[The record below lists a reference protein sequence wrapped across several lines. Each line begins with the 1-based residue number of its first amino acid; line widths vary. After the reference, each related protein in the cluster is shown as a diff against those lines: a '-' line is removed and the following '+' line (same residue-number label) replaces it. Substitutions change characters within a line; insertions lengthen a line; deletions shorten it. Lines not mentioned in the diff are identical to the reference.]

1 MRKVLRAVF
10 AAFWRWVDPYLN
22 RIFAINRHA
31 GINRRR
37 FRDLVF
43 FIAFAIVFWMQRET
57 FTNLWWWRGVG
68 EKVNSIGHNYPSFVR
83 AFAFAVV
90 VVWNYTIHNIIPA
103 LIKAKSLVV
112 LILAFFPYEF
122 AKYFAARYIEDVH
135 ELSLLFWEREAGQEA
150 NPRPSVKALR
160 DGLKTAEDFL
170 IEAALAWKYGR
181 VQERK
186 RFPCALLFRLR
197 LLLCPTEQE
206 CFNWAKR
213 RVYEPQQPLTL
224 KYVLKYLW
232 DWLVRGKPI
241 GCPHILAI
249 VDGEAKDPYSPLLW
263 IGGPGYVFI
272 SADNAVLF
280 ELKDGSWRV
289 LEPTIKRLHL
299 IEGFERVRRIVSLR
313 EHTST
318 FNISARTRDGIRIT
332 ARDVRV
338 LYRIY
343 RGGRPSTPARPY
355 PFVPQAVRSL
365 VLEERAVPVSNRWGR
380 LSSSVMVANSLAN
393 MTRSEFSRFIRSQT
407 LVQLLASVFPPDM
420 EMLREMYR
428 EIAEELV
435 AEAQVPPLQG
445 MLPLPT
451 PPEFFPHNAIV
462 EKFDAMVNG
471 PEGEV
476 ARRRGVGLHWIGVGT
491 FDPPIERIPQRHMEA
506 WRISVEN
513 MMRQAPVVL
522 RTLERQRWA
531 STILHNVERAVR
543 AFHETAEKVGTRRA
557 VFALLQEYQR
567 IALAAGLEIILAA
580 RTIDK
585 YGSDDDG
592 ELGNP

>member
-1 MRKVLRAVF
+1 MRKVLGTIF
-10 AAFWRWVDPYLN
+10 AAFGRWLDSYLN
-22 RIFAINRHA
+22 RVFAINRHA

-37 FRDLVF
+37 FRDLF
-43 FIAFAIVFWMQRET
+43 FLIDFAIVFWMQRQVLLDLEPLGKL
-57 FTNLWWWRGVG
+57 FLRFLQKPGYPYIV
-68 EKVNSIGHNYPSFVR
+68 KVL
-83 AFAFAVV
+83 AFAIAAPFYYLWSNVG
-90 VVWNYTIHNIIPA
+90 PA
-103 LIKAKSLVV
+103 LKDPKSLVV

-122 AKYFAARYIEDVH
+122 AKYFASRYIEDVY
-135 ELSLLFWEREAGQEA
+135 ELSLLFWKRGGGEGA
-150 NPRPSVKALR
+150 NPRPNVKSLR
-160 DGLKTAEDFL
+160 DGLKTAETFL
-170 IEAALAWKYGR
+170 TEAALSWKYGR

-186 RFPCALLFRLR
+186 RFPCTLLSRLR

-206 CFNWAKR
+206 CFNWAQR

-224 KYVLKYLW
+224 KYILKYLW
-232 DWLVRGKPI
+232 DWLIRGKPI

-249 VDGEAKDPYSPLLW
+249 VDGEAKDPYSPMLW

-272 SADNAVLF
+272 SADNAALF

-289 LEPTIKRLHL
+289 LEPTVKRLHL

-343 RGGRPSTPARPY
+343 RGGRHSTPTRPY
-355 PFVPQAVRSL
+355 PFVPQAVRAL
-365 VLEERAVPVSNRWGR
+365 VLEERAVPVSDRWGR
-380 LSSSVMVANSLAN
+380 LSSSVTVANSLAN

-420 EMLREMYR
+420 EMLQDLYR
-428 EIAEELV
+428 KIAEELV

-445 MLPLPT
+445 TLPLPT
-451 PPEFFPHNAIV
+451 PPEFFPHDAIV
-462 EKFDAMVNG
+462 ERFDAMVNG

-543 AFHETAEKVGTRRA
+543 AFHETAEKSGTRRA
-557 VFALLQEYQR
+557 VFALLEEYQR
-567 IALAAGLEIILAA
+567 VAITAGVPIILTA
-580 RTIDK
+580 RRVDQD
-585 YGSDDDG
+585 GSDDDG
-592 ELGNP
+592 ELGSS